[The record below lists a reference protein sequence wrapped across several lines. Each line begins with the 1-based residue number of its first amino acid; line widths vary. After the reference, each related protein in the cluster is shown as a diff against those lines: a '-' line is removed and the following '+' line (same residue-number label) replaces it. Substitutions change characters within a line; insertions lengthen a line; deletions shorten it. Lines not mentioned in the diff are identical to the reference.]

1 MNSRSL
7 QETKQLW
14 KLYHPPIVE
23 PNNNNSNNNNKRSK
37 KSNYYSKLY
46 QEFPTFNDF
55 FKQQMRK
62 DRYTSGEMKMLKSV
76 YEYDIS
82 IGRTITT
89 LNKYL
94 EKIERF
100 ITENMNS
107 FGLLGHQISVE
118 KAVIWS
124 ALQYKKNIIQYEKN
138 SVSFLKYLKIIRE
151 HLEEEESKKRRTQRA
166 SELKKRRTQRAS
178 YGPIRSRSATTK

>member
-37 KSNYYSKLY
+37 KSNYYNKLY

-124 ALQYKKNIIQYEKN
+124 ALQYKKNIIQYIMFACSSICN
-138 SVSFLKYLKIIRE
+138 NSCFSNSSVSYCLPPRDLRGCF
-151 HLEEEESKKRRTQRA
+151 KK
-166 SELKKRRTQRAS
+166 EYS
-178 YGPIRSRSATTK
+178 Y